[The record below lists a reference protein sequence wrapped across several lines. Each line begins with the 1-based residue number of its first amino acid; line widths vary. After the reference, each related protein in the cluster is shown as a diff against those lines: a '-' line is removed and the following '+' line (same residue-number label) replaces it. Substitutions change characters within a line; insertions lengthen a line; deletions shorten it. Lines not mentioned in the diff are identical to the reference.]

1 MPMMLGFCGIS
12 FTRKPA
18 DAEDAR
24 VSLMLMMMR
33 SFCVTR
39 SAHRSAQLP
48 ADADDARLLGWT
60 RLTRSPD
67 ADDAQFLRVQMFI
80 KAKCTQNSDALL
92 LRGHARTEARSRR

>member
-33 SFCVTR
+33 SFCVT
-39 SAHRSAQLP
+39 RSAQLP

-92 LRGHARTEARSRR
+92 LRGHACTEARSRR